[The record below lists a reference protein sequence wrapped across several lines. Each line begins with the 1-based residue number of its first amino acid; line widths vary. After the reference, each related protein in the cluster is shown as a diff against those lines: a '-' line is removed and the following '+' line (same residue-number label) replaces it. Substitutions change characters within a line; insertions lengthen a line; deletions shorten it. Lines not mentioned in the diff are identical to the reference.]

1 MLRREH
7 ERWKDVMHE
16 SDAKVWQKI
25 DWKGNMSKEKKQQPE
40 IEELALHFEKL
51 YSLNDNEQDKN
62 IYELETNVF
71 DPQLDNPITKEELDT
86 VVNGLKKGG
95 YDYSVNV
102 IKVLR
107 RVMYPILLLFFN
119 IMFFVEYPK
128 TLARSLLTAIP
139 KKGDL
144 SLPINYRGV
153 QMLAALGALYDH
165 IIANRL
171 RQWLCNKISYV
182 QSAFQKGKSTL
193 HQIFTIRLLIEIVKC
208 EDATLYIGF
217 FDLEKAF
224 DRVSRYLLLKKLIK
238 LGIGSCMLRALK
250 RIYLYT
256 SCIVSS
262 GSEYSDEFRTYTG
275 RCCIFSLHFYWIH
288 GLTNSIS

>member
-1 MLRREH
+1 
-7 ERWKDVMHE
+7 
-16 SDAKVWQKI
+16 
-25 DWKGNMSKEKKQQPE
+25 MSKEKKQQPE

-171 RQWLCNKISYV
+171 RQWLSNKISYV
-182 QSAFQKGKSTL
+182 QPAFQKGKTTL
-193 HQIFTIRLLIEIVKC
+193 QIFTLRLLIEIMKSEGV
-208 EDATLYIGF
+208 TYIGF
-217 FDLEKAF
+217 FDLEKSF
-224 DRVSRYLLLKKLIK
+224 TEK
-238 LGIGSCMLRALK
+238 
-250 RIYLYT
+250 
-256 SCIVSS
+256 
-262 GSEYSDEFRTYTG
+262 SD
-275 RCCIFSLHFYWIH
+275 
-288 GLTNSIS
+288 